1 MSRIRVEVAAFFL
14 LALFA
19 CSKSE
24 TSPTVDLI
32 KTVASEARTK
42 PRVEVAIKLGTE
54 QPTPDDL
61 ALQKSI
67 EDKIEE
73 AHVGRLISSGT
84 NAGFMTITVE
94 VDNTADGIAKIRSV
108 LQAAGVLNSSSFK
121 VST

>member
-1 MSRIRVEVAAFFL
+1 MSRIRVEVAACIFI
-14 LALFA
+14 ALFA

-32 KTVASEARTK
+32 KTVASEARAK
-42 PRVEVAIKLGTE
+42 PRVEVSIKLGAE

-108 LQAAGVLNSSSFK
+108 LQAAGVLNRSSFK

>member
-1 MSRIRVEVAAFFL
+1 MRARSVL
-14 LALFA
+14 LLTVLAFA

-24 TSPTVDLI
+24 GTIDLI

-42 PRVEVAIKLGTE
+42 ARVQVSIKMSSE
-54 QPTPDDL
+54 QPAPDDL

-73 AHVGRLISSGT
+73 AHIGRLVSSGT

-94 VDNTADGIAKIRSV
+94 VENSADGITKLRSI
-108 LQAAGVLNSSSFK
+108 LQTAGVLNRSSFK
-121 VST
+121 VSSGDEH